1 MWLLFWNQS
10 GLLWVTKVAIKHPLP
25 LGDAECKILRVKR
38 APWLQPNVGNSSLIT
53 LEPWFRKGIYKFN
66 PDCSFLLPA
75 RWTPNNE
82 FLSWTS
88 PEFWANH
95 IILATWEVLSSLAI
109 LPFSVCYHMRSL
121 WFTQTNSQAWQIPS
135 SQPGSHQKAPYS
147 LEDLSHRNHPRCCH
161 WSKYWAPRSV
171 FDLKTAL
178 SFHFG
183 VL

>member
-38 APWLQPNVGNSSLIT
+38 APWLQPNVGNSSLIA
-53 LEPWFRKGIYKFN
+53 LELWFRKGIYKFN

-75 RWTPNNE
+75 RWIPNNE

-95 IILATWEVLSSLAI
+95 IILATWEILNSLAI
-109 LPFSVCYHMRSL
+109 LPFSGCYHMRSL
-121 WFTQTNSQAWQIPS
+121 WFTQTNCHASLPSKFPSMTNPKFPAW
-135 SQPGSHQKAPYS
+135 
-147 LEDLSHRNHPRCCH
+147 
-161 WSKYWAPRSV
+161 
-171 FDLKTAL
+171 
-178 SFHFG
+178 
-183 VL
+183 